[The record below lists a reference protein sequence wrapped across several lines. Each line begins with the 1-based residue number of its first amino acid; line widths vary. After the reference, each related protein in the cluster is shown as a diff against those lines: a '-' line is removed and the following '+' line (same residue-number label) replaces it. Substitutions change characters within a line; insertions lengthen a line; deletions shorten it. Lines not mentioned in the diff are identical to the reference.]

1 MIYRKDA
8 NFPYPVLTNT
18 SNSYETSNFILNVD
32 LQENNKDYRFNFT
45 YELDSP
51 FIRRLLEMNKA
62 QLFLIVQSKDNKF
75 FPVKLGETYKDIPRT
90 RISLSKR
97 TVIQLLIQSKEEIN
111 FRDNDDLSP
120 FYEELKDEIVVP
132 KNAILGFSNSVV
144 FDGSDKK
151 PLDLFEK
158 KLDPNLKSDVR
169 IELGGDTII
178 VHYKSEELQFT
189 DSPVSQALNN
199 PYVYIGLQKALYRFI
214 ITNSQ
219 DGESVEIADMVEP
232 ESGLDLKIYSLL
244 KSKAIQELNLENID
258 EVICLISDRILEKYA
273 VAVKGLYKDGN

>member
-51 FIRRLLEMNKA
+51 FIKRLLEMNKA

-75 FPVKLGETYKDIPRT
+75 FPVNLGEIYKDIPRT

-111 FRDNDDLSP
+111 FRENYDLSP

-169 IELGGDTII
+169 IELGGETII
-178 VHYKSEELQFT
+178 IHYKSEELQFV
-189 DSPVSQALNN
+189 DSPISQALNN

-219 DGESVEIADMVEP
+219 DGESVEIADMIEP
-232 ESGLDLKIYSLL
+232 ESGLDLKLYSLL